1 MGVELGLLAN
11 RNYWNSN
18 GNFNNSYELHRLAG
32 FEDNNNN
39 NNNNNNNAYEINM
52 MVN

>member
-1 MGVELGLLAN
+1 MGVGLGLLAN

-18 GNFNNSYELHRLAG
+18 SNFNNSYEFHRLAA
-32 FEDNNNN
+32 FENNNN
-39 NNNNNNNAYEINM
+39 NNTYEINM